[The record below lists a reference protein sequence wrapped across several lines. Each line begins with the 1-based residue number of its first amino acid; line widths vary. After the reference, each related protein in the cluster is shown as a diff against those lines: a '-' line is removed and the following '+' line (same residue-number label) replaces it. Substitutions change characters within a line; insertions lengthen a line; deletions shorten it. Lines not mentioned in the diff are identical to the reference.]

1 MGYRALYREYRPGT
15 FDEVVGQKH
24 VVEALRN
31 SVKNNRI
38 AHAYLFCGTRGT
50 GKTSIAKIFA
60 RAVNCPDQ
68 KNGNPCNVCDIC
80 RGILSERILDVIEI
94 DAASNN
100 SVDNVRDIRD
110 EVVYMP
116 SEAKHKV
123 YIIDEVHMLSGGAF
137 NALLK
142 TLEEPPSH
150 VIFILA
156 TTEPQKLPAT
166 ILSRC
171 QRYDFKRISLED
183 IFTRVAGICTDL
195 DIQAEEKALRLIAKA
210 ADGALRDALSIL
222 DKCISVIDGKLRFD
236 DVYRIIG
243 ISDTAI
249 MRYIVHDVL
258 TASIEGVIEHVDI
271 VEKSGVDLKYFV
283 SELIEYLRNML
294 VCTLTPDPS
303 ELVITDDDVLA
314 EIKQMARTAGRNRV
328 LSMLGK
334 LSSLNREI
342 RLVPKPRVFIEIA
355 LIELALQNEGASGVM
370 TDEAP
375 KGLVPGP
382 LWERAVNGLMEKG
395 KVSLAAYLTGTSL
408 ECSDNI
414 CTIVFL
420 PVDAVKK
427 KTIEKKENL
436 EQIKDVLSKL
446 LKKND
451 LVIRCR
457 LEDEAKE
464 EKKPDISGNEL
475 ETLFDGVT
483 IKYN

>member
-1 MGYRALYREYRPGT
+1 MEYKALYREYRPGT

-60 RAVNCPDQ
+60 RAVNCLDQ
-68 KNGNPCNVCDIC
+68 KNGNPCNECAIC

-150 VIFILA
+150 VMFILA

-183 IFTRVAGICTDL
+183 IYMRIVSICADL
-195 DIQAEEKALRLIAKA
+195 DIEAEEKALRLISKA

-236 DVYRIIG
+236 DVFKIIG
-243 ISDTAI
+243 ISDTALTKN
-249 MRYIVHDVL
+249 IVQAVL
-258 TASIEGVIEHVDI
+258 TASIEGVIEHIDK

-294 VCTLTPDPS
+294 VCTLTSDPT
-303 ELVITDDDVLA
+303 ELVIADDDVLS
-314 EIKQMARTAGRNRV
+314 EIKQLAKAAGRSRV
-328 LSMLGK
+328 LSMLEK

-342 RLVPKPRVFIEIA
+342 RWVPKPRVFIEIA
-355 LIELALQNEGASGVM
+355 LIELALQNEGVSEPINE
-370 TDEAP
+370 EAP
-375 KGLVPGP
+375 KVLIPGS
-382 LWERAVNGLMEKG
+382 LWERTINGLMDTG
-395 KVSLAAYLTGTSL
+395 KVSLAAYLAGTTL

-414 CTIVFL
+414 YTIVF
-420 PVDAVKK
+420 PSVDAVKK
-427 KTIEKKENL
+427 KTVEKNENL
-436 EQIKDVLSKL
+436 EQIKTVLSKL
-446 LKKND
+446 LKKKD
-451 LVIRCR
+451 LMLRCK
-457 LEDEAKE
+457 LDDEAAE
-464 EKKPDISGNEL
+464 EKKQDFSGNEL